1 MAERDQNSRKYT
13 IEYLMKT
20 EVVEKPVEPFK
31 PVESLKPVEP
41 QKLVELSE
49 PLEPSKPV
57 EPLKTSIEPLE
68 QSKETSKPATETA
81 KPVFN
86 SCFSV
91 DSLLEPEPTRKREIS
106 KVKNDV
112 VKAFGKRLTSLL
124 ADRSNTE
131 IWESLLN
138 LI

>member
-31 PVESLKPVEP
+31 PMEFSKPVEP
-41 QKLVELSE
+41 QKPVK
-49 PLEPSKPV
+49 PPKPMKPSKPV
-57 EPLKTSIEPLE
+57 EPLKPSIEPLE
-68 QSKETSKPATETA
+68 QSKETSTPATETE
-81 KPVFN
+81 KPVFS